1 MSQTSP
7 RAAEQQPAPNRA
19 ADRRAT
25 VRFPASLLSSLHA
38 VGAKRNDS
46 WSAEIR
52 DVSAGGLGLRVRRRF
67 ERGALL
73 AVEPVTPAAD
83 APTLMLVQVVHAT
96 AGPDGHWLL
105 GCRLVRE
112 LSESEVKA
120 LQ

>member
-1 MSQTSP
+1 MSQPTP
-7 RAAEQQPAPNRA
+7 RAEGQQPSPARA

-25 VRFPASLLSSLHA
+25 VRFPSSLLSSLHA

-46 WSAEIR
+46 WSAEIC
-52 DVSAGGLGLRVRRRF
+52 DVSAAGLGLRVRRRF

-73 AVEPVTPAAD
+73 AVEPVSPGAE

-96 AGPDGHWLL
+96 ARPGGHWLL

-112 LSESEVKA
+112 LSESEVRA